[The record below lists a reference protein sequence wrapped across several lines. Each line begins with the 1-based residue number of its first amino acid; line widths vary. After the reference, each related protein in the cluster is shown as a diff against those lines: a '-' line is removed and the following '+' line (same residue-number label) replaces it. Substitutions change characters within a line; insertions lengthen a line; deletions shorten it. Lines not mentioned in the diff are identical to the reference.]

1 MKLPFLFPAMLYV
14 LWDLSSLTRNWTWV
28 YGSDGEGNGNPLQYS
43 CLENPMGRGAWQSP
57 VHRVEKNFMTEVTWH
72 VWYANDRVYWAI
84 YEKKTLKYF
93 EGLNSLSFKPNL
105 TLCMSNTW
113 SCLSNLSRILNNHSH
128 NFLPMPSGGSGLSLW
143 MRRNKLSHKSFITF
157 FRHSLHYNMIY
168 EIINVPDSPG

>member
-1 MKLPFLFPAMLYV
+1 MLLVNNPPANAE
-14 LWDLSSLTRNWTWV
+14 DL
-28 YGSDGEGNGNPLQYS
+28 GSIPGLGKSPGEWNGNPLQYS
-43 CLENPMGRGAWQSP
+43 CLENPMDRGAWQSP
-57 VHRVEKNFMTEVTWH
+57 VQLRKELDMTEVTWH
-72 VWYANDRVYWAI
+72 AWYANDRVYWAI

-113 SCLSNLSRILNNHSH
+113 SCLSIISRILNNHSH

-157 FRHSLHYNMIY
+157 FRHSLHYNRWFMKL
-168 EIINVPDSPG
+168 